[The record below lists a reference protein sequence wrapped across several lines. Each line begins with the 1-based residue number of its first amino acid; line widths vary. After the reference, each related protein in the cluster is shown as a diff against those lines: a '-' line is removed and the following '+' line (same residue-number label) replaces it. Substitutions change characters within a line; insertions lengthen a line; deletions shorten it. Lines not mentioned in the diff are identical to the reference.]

1 MDESQKI
8 IPRIIEQEMK
18 QAYVDYAMSVIV
30 GRALPDV
37 RDGLK
42 PVHRRI
48 LFAMN
53 ELGMTHNKPFKKC
66 ARIVGEVLGKYH
78 PHGDTAVY
86 ETLVRLAQNF
96 SMRHVLIDGQGNFG
110 SIDGDAAAAMRYT
123 EARLHET
130 AELMLAD
137 IDKETVDFRPNF
149 DDSLNEPVVLP
160 SRIPNLLVNG
170 STGIAVGMATNIPP
184 HNLREVCDAVTL
196 LINKPD
202 ADVSELMRM
211 MPGPDFPT
219 GATIVGKLGIQ
230 YAYKTGRG
238 KVTIKSV
245 AEVKD
250 NHIIVTEIPFMVN
263 KSQMIEEI
271 ADNVRAKRIEGIKNI
286 RDESDRDGI
295 RVIFELKSGADGH
308 VVLNQL
314 YQYSRL
320 KTTFGIIFLALVNDQ
335 PRLLTL
341 KDSLQEFV
349 KHRQEVVRRRTQFEL
364 TKAQERAHL
373 LEGMIV
379 ALDHVDDVI
388 AGIKR
393 SQTVDE
399 ARQFLMGSY
408 QLGEMQAKAILE
420 MKLQKLASL
429 EQQQI
434 RDEHKELMQDILGY
448 QGILASGQKILDL
461 IKSEISEI
469 KEKFGEKRKT
479 QIVDG
484 EDDNVEIEE
493 LIEDKD
499 MVVTV
504 THSGYIKRI
513 SLDAYRQ
520 QRRGGKGVTAAGTKD
535 EDWLEDL
542 FIASTHNYILFFT
555 NEGQLHWLKVYE
567 IPEGG
572 RTAKGRPLVNL
583 LSLLP
588 QERVSAFVPVRDFA
602 AGQFIFMATKN
613 GTAKKTPLEYFSRP
627 RKGGIRAITLIQGDE
642 LISVKK
648 TTGNNQIMLATRYGR
663 AVRFDEN
670 DVRPM
675 GRTASG
681 VRGIR
686 LRKDDA
692 VVGME
697 VADENKSLLTVT
709 DKGYGKRTAIGEY
722 RLISRGGKGV
732 TNIHL
737 TEKNGKVVGVKAVKN
752 EDEVM
757 FISRNGIAIRTP
769 VNGISI
775 IGRATQG
782 VRVMRLEEG
791 DELVAV
797 ETIVSES
804 NEELSTTNGAAIN
817 GNA

>member
-1 MDESQKI
+1 MEESQRI
-8 IPRIIEQEMK
+8 IPRIIEQEMR

-48 LFAMN
+48 LYAMN
-53 ELGMTHNKPFKKC
+53 ELGMMHNKPFKKC

-86 ETLVRLAQNF
+86 ETLVRMAQSF

-130 AELMLAD
+130 AEFMLAD
-137 IDKETVDFRPNF
+137 IDKETVNFKPNF

-170 STGIAVGMATNIPP
+170 STGIAVGMATSIPT
-184 HNLREVCDAVTL
+184 HNLREVCDAVA
-196 LINKPD
+196 LIIDNPE
-202 ADVSELMRM
+202 VETSELMRV

-238 KVTIKSV
+238 KVTLKSV
-245 AEVKD
+245 AEVKAD
-250 NHIIVTEIPFMVN
+250 RIIVTEIPYMVN

-271 ADNVRAKRIEGIKNI
+271 ADSVRAKRIEGIRNI
-286 RDESDRDGI
+286 RDESDKDGI
-295 RVIFELKSGADGH
+295 SIVFELKSGADGQ

-314 YQYSRL
+314 YKYSRL
-320 KTTFGIIFLALVNDQ
+320 KTTFGIIFLALVDHQ
-335 PRLLTL
+335 PKLLTL
-341 KDSLQEFV
+341 KDALQEFV
-349 KHRQEVVRRRTQFEL
+349 KHRREVVKRRTQFEL
-364 TKAQERAHL
+364 AKAQERAHVV
-373 LEGMIV
+373 EGMIV
-379 ALDHVDDVI
+379 ALDHVDDVV

-393 SQTVDE
+393 SKTVDE
-399 ARQFLMGSY
+399 ARQFLMSSY
-408 QLGEMQAKAILE
+408 QLSDIQAKAILE
-420 MKLQKLASL
+420 MRLQKLASL
-429 EQQQI
+429 EQQQV
-434 RDEHKELMQDILGY
+434 RDEHKELLVRISEL
-448 QGILASGQKILDL
+448 QGILASEQKILEV
-461 IKSEISEI
+461 IKRETHEI
-469 KEKFGEKRKT
+469 KEKFGEERKT
-479 QIVDG
+479 RIVDG
-484 EDDNVEIEE
+484 EEGDVDIEE
-493 LIEDKD
+493 LIEDRD

-504 THSGYIKRI
+504 THTGYIKRI
-513 SLDAYRQ
+513 SIDAYRQ
-520 QRRGGKGVTAAGTKD
+520 QRRGGRGVTAAGTKE
-535 EDWLEDL
+535 EDWVEDL
-542 FIASTHNYILFFT
+542 FIASTHNHILFFT

-588 QERVSAFVPVRDFA
+588 QEKVSAFVPVRDFS

-613 GTAKKTPLEYFSRP
+613 GTVKKTPLEYFSRP
-627 RKGGIRAITLIQGDE
+627 RKGGIRAITLMPSDE
-642 LISVKK
+642 LIGVKRTNGK
-648 TTGNNQIMLATRYGR
+648 NQIMLATRYGK

-670 DVRPM
+670 DVRAM

-697 VADENKSLLTVT
+697 VADESRSLLTVT

-722 RLISRGGKGV
+722 RLISRGGSGV

-737 TEKNGKVVGVKAVKN
+737 TEKNGKVVGVKAVAG

-757 FISRNGIAIRTP
+757 FISRKGIAIRTP
-769 VNGISI
+769 VNGISV

-782 VRVMRLEEG
+782 VRVMKLEEG

-804 NEELSTTNGAAIN
+804 DEEMGTANGTAMN

>member
-1 MDESQKI
+1 MEQNPRI

-30 GRALPDV
+30 GRALPDA

-53 ELGMTHNKPFKKC
+53 EMGMTHDKPFKKC
-66 ARIVGEVLGKYH
+66 ARIVGEVLGKFH

-86 ETLVRLAQNF
+86 ETLVRMAQDF
-96 SMRHVLIDGQGNFG
+96 SMRHVLIQGQGNFG
-110 SIDGDAAAAMRYT
+110 SVDGDAAAAMRYT
-123 EARLHET
+123 EARLHEF
-130 AELMLAD
+130 AEYMLAD
-137 IDKETVDFRPNF
+137 IDKETVDFKPNF
-149 DDSLNEPVVLP
+149 DESLNEPVVLP
-160 SRIPNLLVNG
+160 SKIPNLLING

-196 LINKPD
+196 VINNPEVDANELIE
-202 ADVSELMRM
+202 VV
-211 MPGPDFPT
+211 PGPDFPT
-219 GATIVGKLGIQ
+219 GATIVGKKGIE
-230 YAYKTGRG
+230 YAYKTGKG
-238 KVTIKSV
+238 KVTIRSV
-245 AEVKD
+245 AEVQEGR
-250 NHIIVTEIPFMVN
+250 IIVTEIPYMVN

-271 ADNVRAKRIEGIKNI
+271 ADSVRAKRIEGIRNI

-295 RVIFELKSGADGH
+295 RIVFELKSGADGQ

-320 KTTFGIIFLALVNDQ
+320 KTTFGIIFLALVDNQ
-335 PRLLTL
+335 PKLLTL
-341 KDSLQEFV
+341 KDALQEFV
-349 KHRQEVVRRRTQFEL
+349 NHRREVVRRRTQFDL
-364 TKAQERAHL
+364 TTAQERAHV

-379 ALDHVDDVI
+379 ALNNVDDVV
-388 AGIKR
+388 AGIRR
-393 SQTVDE
+393 SRTVDD
-399 ARQFLMGSY
+399 ARQFLLATY
-408 QLGEMQAKAILE
+408 QLTELQAKAILE
-420 MKLQKLASL
+420 MRLQKLASL

-434 RDEHKELMQDILGY
+434 RDEHKGLLETISELQS
-448 QGILASGQKILDL
+448 ILASEQKILEV
-461 IKSEISEI
+461 IKKEIQEI
-469 KEKFGEKRKT
+469 KEKFGDERKT
-479 QIVDG
+479 KIVEG
-484 EDDNVEIEE
+484 EEDDVEIEE
-493 LIEDKD
+493 LIEEKD

-513 SLDAYRQ
+513 PLDTYRQ
-520 QRRGGKGVTAAGTKD
+520 QRRGGRGVTAAGTKE
-535 EDWLEDL
+535 EDWVEDL

-567 IPEGG
+567 VPEGG
-572 RTAKGRPLVNL
+572 RTAKGRPLVNM

-588 QERVSAFVPVRDFA
+588 GEKVSAFVPVRDFET
-602 AGQFIFMATKN
+602 GKYIFMATKN
-613 GTAKKTPLEYFSRP
+613 GTVKKTPLEYFSRP
-627 RKGGIRAITLIQGDE
+627 RRGGIRAITLAIGDE
-642 LISVKK
+642 LIGVKRTNGSK
-648 TTGNNQIMLATRYGR
+648 QIMLATRYGR

-670 DVRPM
+670 DVRAM
-675 GRTASG
+675 GRTAGG

-697 VADENKSLLTVT
+697 VADESKALLTVT
-709 DKGYGKRTAIGEY
+709 NKGYGKRTAVNEY

-732 TNIHL
+732 TNINL
-737 TEKNGKVVGVKAVKN
+737 TEKNGLVVGVKAVKD

-757 FISRNGIAIRTP
+757 FISKNGIAIRTP
-769 VNGISI
+769 ISGISV

-797 ETIVSES
+797 ETIVSE
-804 NEELSTTNGAAIN
+804 ELSTVN